1 MTHSKLQQ
9 PSEVKL
15 RPLPRVT
22 QPVSDSK
29 GALVINLEATPSGVS
44 GGSSAGWAGGT
55 LLGWGPERGLGRVV
69 LEGRDYL
76 EHLVQAPHRAS
87 LNQGMASAPSWSEVS
102 RSPLSL
108 RAAWSCPDSSGSCPP
123 KLMWT
128 QAFPCPTLS
137 RSGPLCARWGWP
149 VGKPRVPSQPWSSS
163 WAWGEF
169 WHWSF
174 TLEDVRGFKD
184 SSHFQSDPSL
194 LQGLG
199 NPVRAP
205 HTPISSVPQHPVPR
219 WNTSRA
225 FQQPARWP
233 LRRPVACSK
242 SCHSWL

>member
-1 MTHSKLQQ
+1 MESQE
-9 PSEVKL
+9 EVA
-15 RPLPRVT
+15 
-22 QPVSDSK
+22 Q
-29 GALVINLEATPSGVS
+29 
-44 GGSSAGWAGGT
+44 GGQGELSR
-55 LLGWGPERGLGRVV
+55 GWGPERGLGRAV
-69 LEGRDYL
+69 LEGREHL

-137 RSGPLCARWGWP
+137 RSGPLCAGWGWP

-205 HTPISSVPQHPVPR
+205 RPPPPNELRSSTPCPPLEHQPRFPAASPMASSPP
-219 WNTSRA
+219 
-225 FQQPARWP
+225 
-233 LRRPVACSK
+233 
-242 SCHSWL
+242 SCLL